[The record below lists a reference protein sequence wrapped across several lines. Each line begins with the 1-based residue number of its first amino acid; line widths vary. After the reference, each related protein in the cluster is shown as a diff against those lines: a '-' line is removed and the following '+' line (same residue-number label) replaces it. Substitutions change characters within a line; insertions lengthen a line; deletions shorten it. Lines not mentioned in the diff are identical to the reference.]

1 MPTKKSSTRKTNNKK
16 TWVGRL
22 KTIPYMKPVLLV
34 LFFVIAGTI
43 GVPLISSAT
52 TSESLWSNSV
62 TPKVLTWTDTH
73 SIELGTK
80 FKSSVAGYVTG
91 IRFYKGPKNTGTHT
105 GSLWDASG
113 NRLAG
118 VTFTNE
124 SASGWQTAQFANPV
138 SIAANVTYIVSYHAP
153 NGHYSLSPD
162 FFKNGPITNGHLSAP
177 AFTANDPNGVN
188 SDSSNPTFPKNSGD
202 GDSYFVDVIFSAQ
215 LINPQP
221 APAAPTNVS
230 ATIGDN
236 NSVSLAWQASVSQNP
251 ISQYMVYRDG
261 AKIGSVGTI
270 TTYVDTTVV
279 AGSTYNYQ
287 VQAVDTTGTL
297 SALSAG
303 TKVTI
308 PTATPTPPTG
318 GGGTGTGGTTTGAST
333 TCPLPAYPT
342 PSCAGKPASVAITN
356 DIKGDYEAKTDGQVI
371 DGWHIAGD
379 LVIEA
384 KNVTI
389 QNSQI
394 DGTVINEVGP
404 NHYGPFTIQD
414 STVGPATGCVGSP
427 GIGESMYTAKRVYVR
442 NHDDGFRVSGNDVS
456 ASDSYVHM
464 CYLPPSV
471 APPDGSHS
479 DGVQNYCKGGSGD
492 NLYDI
497 PCHNI
502 TLDHNTFDNH
512 DVIGNSAIYLG
523 GTPDGK
529 DIQNVTV
536 TNNLMWGGG
545 YTFYSIWY
553 SGPKWTVT
561 GNRIVSNNGWEYGP
575 VDAEGTC
582 SQQNWS
588 SNSIV
593 TADSSYAI
601 TSTVKPLD
609 CIN

>member
-1 MPTKKSSTRKTNNKK
+1 MPTKTAKSKK
-16 TWVGRL
+16 TTKKGLFARI
-22 KTIPYMKPVLLV
+22 KKIPFIKPASALFVLIL
-34 LFFVIAGTI
+34 AGVI

-52 TSESLWSNSV
+52 TTESLWSSSV
-62 TPKVLTWTDTH
+62 TPKVVTWDDTH
-73 SIELGTK
+73 STELGTK

-91 IRFYKGPKNTGTHT
+91 VRFYKGPKNTGTHT
-105 GSLWDASG
+105 GSLWDSAG

-118 VTFTNE
+118 VTFTSE
-124 SASGWQTAQFANPV
+124 TASGWQTAQFANPV
-138 SIAANVTYIVSYHAP
+138 SIAANITYIVSYHAP

-162 FFKNGPITNGHLSAP
+162 YFKNTNLSNGHLSAP
-177 AFTANDPNGVN
+177 KYTKNDPNGVQIT
-188 SDSSNPTFPKNSGD
+188 STAQYAFPKNDGD

-221 APAAPTNVS
+221 APAAPTSVS

-236 NSVSLAWQASVSQNP
+236 NSVSLSWQASNSQNP
-251 ISQYMVYRDG
+251 IASYTIYRDG

-270 TTYVDTTVV
+270 TNYVDTTVV
-279 AGSTYNYQ
+279 AGSTYTYQ
-287 VQAVDTTGTL
+287 VQAVDNSGVT

-308 PTATPTPPTG
+308 PTSTPTPPTG
-318 GGGTGTGGTTTGAST
+318 GTGTGTGGTTTGATT

-342 PSCAGKPASVAITN
+342 PSCSGKPSSVAISN
-356 DIKGDYEAKTDGQVI
+356 DVKGSYEAKTDGQVI

-389 QNSQI
+389 QNSEI

-404 NHYGPFTIQD
+404 SHYGPFTIQD
-414 STVGPATGCVGSP
+414 TTVGPATGCIGLP
-427 GIGESMYTAKRVYVR
+427 GIGESMYTAKRVYIR
-442 NHDDGFRVSGNDVS
+442 NHDDGFRISGNDVS
-456 ASDSYVHM
+456 VSDSYVHM
-464 CYLPPSV
+464 CYLPPSQ

-479 DGVQNYCKGGSGD
+479 DGVQNYCKGD
-492 NLYDI
+492 KDVDI

-512 DVIGNSAIYLG
+512 DVIGNAGIYLG
-523 GTPDGK
+523 GLPDGN

-545 YTFYSIWY
+545 YSFYSIWHA
-553 SGPKWTVT
+553 GPEWTVS
-561 GNRIVSNNGWEYGP
+561 GNRIASNNGYQYGP

-588 SNSIV
+588 NNSIV
-593 TADSSYAI
+593 TVDSTYAI